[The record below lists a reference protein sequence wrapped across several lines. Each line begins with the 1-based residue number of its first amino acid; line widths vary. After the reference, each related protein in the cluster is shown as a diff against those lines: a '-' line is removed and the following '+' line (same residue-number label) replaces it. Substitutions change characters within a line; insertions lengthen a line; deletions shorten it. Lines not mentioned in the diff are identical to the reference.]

1 MLKYP
6 LRYAAPVLSQT
17 KFQAMWNA
25 FYPYDKDFYS
35 YSQGYGSASAAE
47 NHNNWRSSKH
57 AYASMRTMV
66 CKTQK
71 VLKSYCFDKT
81 CGAMKFIT
89 IDDMMIQT
97 TALAATREALG
108 TIPQRVKAKRKQG
121 SVINAM
127 GDALT
132 GLLYGINIGWES
144 ASNCDIIKD
153 MIQSLVFD
161 DKYMGS
167 REINR
172 SDMPTGNLILFLD
185 RGYSDD
191 DTLSYLRSLGIKYLA
206 TKKRNNLNPVGYAVK
221 NPDQLQQIVDE
232 NGPRM
237 FMKFENANKNSVSLT
252 MIILQ

>member
-1 MLKYP
+1 M
-6 LRYAAPVLSQT
+6 
-17 KFQAMWNA
+17 
-25 FYPYDKDFYS
+25 
-35 YSQGYGSASAAE
+35 
-47 NHNNWRSSKH
+47 
-57 AYASMRTMV
+57 
-66 CKTQK
+66 
-71 VLKSYCFDKT
+71 
-81 CGAMKFIT
+81 
-89 IDDMMIQT
+89 
-97 TALAATREALG
+97 
-108 TIPQRVKAKRKQG
+108 
-121 SVINAM
+121 INAM

-172 SDMPTGNLILFLD
+172 SDMPTGNLVLFLD

-191 DTLSYLRSLGIKYLA
+191 DTLSYLRRLGIKYLA

-221 NPDQLQQIVDE
+221 NPDKSQQIVDE

-237 FMKFENANKNSVSLT
+237 FMKFEDKNCKETTRQFAVYVVGRNGKCVLIEHTIADIVFVDNVWAIRPKLNLQDDQIAASLS
-252 MIILQ
+252 IPQAPV